1 MTDQKSQ
8 KLLVALA
15 SNLLAMASS
24 LLVSV
29 MASNLL
35 LGLASDLL
43 THRFMGAL
51 TGTVEAKR
59 SQKEGAQR

>member
-1 MTDQKSQ
+1 MM
-8 KLLVALA
+8 A

-51 TGTVEAKR
+51 TGTVEARR